1 MKTDSNYYD
10 NTPLST
16 PSERLILLL
25 IAMMGLVGFAVWS
38 YLLW

>member
-16 PSERLILLL
+16 PVERLTLLL
-25 IAMMGLVGFAVWS
+25 IVMMGVGGFAVWS

>member
-16 PSERLILLL
+16 RTERLMLLFIVIVGL
-25 IAMMGLVGFAVWS
+25 MGTAVWS
-38 YLLW
+38 YILW